1 VENLK
6 EQLVRHEGLRLT
18 VYDCPAGYQTIGV
31 GRNLEGKGI
40 TEEEAFYLLS
50 NDIDYFT
57 EQLKNNIDWFD
68 EIPEEKQN
76 VLINMAF
83 NLGVSGLL
91 NFKNMLLA
99 VKEKRWIDAS
109 TEMLDSKWAKQVGNR
124 AIELSGI
131 MANGYS

>member
-1 VENLK
+1 MENLK
-6 EQLVRHEGLRLT
+6 EQLVRHEGLKLT

-40 TEEEAFYLLS
+40 TEEEAFYLLN

-99 VKEKRWIDAS
+99 VKEERWIDAS

-131 MANGYS
+131 MANALS

>member
-1 VENLK
+1 MENLK

-57 EQLKNNIDWFD
+57 EQLKNNIDWFV

-99 VKEKRWIDAS
+99 VKEERWVDAS

>member
-57 EQLKNNIDWFD
+57 EQLKNNIDWFV

-99 VKEKRWIDAS
+99 VKEERWVDAS